1 MKRIAFLTLFAMIVS
16 LFLVGCQLRP
26 SEIIDQTDDKT
37 SESSDTSDHLGNESD
52 NSSDETTIP
61 RVDPDTV
68 VGISEYDLITTDPDS
83 KKLIISSA
91 QTNLGDLCAD
101 AYRLASDS
109 DIAIVFGREINS
121 GISRGEITIGDLY
134 DVFINESNLV
144 TVSISGTE
152 ILDLFETIYLDSNE
166 SDFAHLSGISH
177 VLNRNNSPSFEKD
190 ANGAL
195 VDITGERRISDVKI
209 ADEPIQPDNAY
220 TLAVSLSAYDH
231 ISTIYKVLSEA
242 EENDETNRSALIKY
256 ISDTLSGTLSDEYSN
271 PYGNK
276 RTLIVPLGQTE
287 PPASKSLSPQIYI
300 TVNDTVNRTKYIP
313 CTVTVHDPTGVY
325 DDIFDTES
333 TIKIRG
339 HSTSSGV
346 KSPYNIK
353 FSSKLNLL
361 GLGEGKKWNMLAN
374 LYDKTQLRNILA
386 YSFAQDVGIEYTSN
400 SRFAEV
406 YVNGVYSGLYQICE
420 PVAVG
425 KTRVDINIDD
435 NDFLLEVEPYEGYS
449 NDYCLITPHYNIILG
464 YNEPEAPT
472 YEQRQWLYSFI
483 TNVEDAIMSGDYN
496 RVIEY
501 VDVESV
507 ARNYIVQELFK
518 NVDYFQSSTRFYVKD
533 NKLYEGPVWDF
544 DLSMGNCSKSYYP
557 AYNNVDTSGNSYE
570 GIYNVT
576 LYNKQLFAYEEFRN
590 LVCELYEKLQPLI
603 INLYRDNEL
612 GQCMIDRLLD
622 VYGNDIDR
630 NNTLWTTTAVFNI
643 YEHNPVDGTYEGEI
657 KYLKNWL
664 EERNKWLYDYYCQG
678 NS

>member
-1 MKRIAFLTLFAMIVS
+1 VKRIAFLTLFAMIVS